1 MEERE
6 VPLSALTAT
15 AQNIAEEF
23 PNLEEERESP
33 GVMDEVR
40 TYLCSLVFLKIS
52 MSKIGERCECR
63 NESYKRVFLALTLN
77 QPLTHQ
83 CAQSPP

>member
-40 TYLCSLVFLKIS
+40 TYLCSLVFLKDFYEQDRGEDVS
-52 MSKIGERCECR
+52 VGMSHTKEC
-63 NESYKRVFLALTLN
+63 SLL
-77 QPLTHQ
+77 
-83 CAQSPP
+83 

>member
-1 MEERE
+1 MLFYFLQELVVEMEERE
-6 VPLSALTAT
+6 VPLSALIAT

-40 TYLCSLVFLKIS
+40 TYLCSLVF
-52 MSKIGERCECR
+52 
-63 NESYKRVFLALTLN
+63 F
-77 QPLTHQ
+77 
-83 CAQSPP
+83 